1 MSFCNRLGLTDEDK
15 ILAEMLERFSQEKL
29 APMAAV
35 LDRDNLSAA
44 CHLPALA
51 ELGLTGMNIPEQF
64 GGVALKPASIILA
77 ISIIA
82 QGCAATA
89 SMLGAHFLGTDALLL
104 GGSDAQREQF
114 LTPLAQG
121 QGLAAF
127 ALTEP
132 GCGSNPA
139 ELTTHAIHEDGFY
152 RMVGAKQFISN
163 AEEARTLI
171 VFAKTD
177 KNLGHKGIS
186 AFIVPRDTAGLVVD
200 RAENLM
206 GIRGGKAYALTLD
219 CRVPASNLL
228 GHEGDGF
235 KLAMKVLDNSRLDVA
250 ATCLGIAQA
259 ALVCTTAWVKERMVG
274 GKPLNMRQGVQWTLA
289 DMGCQLE
296 AAWGLTLQAAHL
308 RACQQPFT
316 MAASMA
322 KLFASEMVSF
332 VTDRALQLHGGYG
345 YTQELPLERF
355 VRDAR
360 IMRIYEG
367 SSEIQRTVIGRLLTS

>member
-1 MSFCNRLGLTDEDK
+1 
-15 ILAEMLERFSQEKL
+15 
-29 APMAAV
+29 
-35 LDRDNLSAA
+35 
-44 CHLPALA
+44 
-51 ELGLTGMNIPEQF
+51 
-64 GGVALKPASIILA
+64 
-77 ISIIA
+77 
-82 QGCAATA
+82 
-89 SMLGAHFLGTDALLL
+89 
-104 GGSDAQREQF
+104 
-114 LTPLAQG
+114 
-121 QGLAAF
+121 
-127 ALTEP
+127 
-132 GCGSNPA
+132 
-139 ELTTHAIHEDGFY
+139 
-152 RMVGAKQFISN
+152 
-163 AEEARTLI
+163 
-171 VFAKTD
+171 
-177 KNLGHKGIS
+177 
-186 AFIVPRDTAGLVVD
+186 VVD